1 MEGLNTD
8 LDLNGTTSPRVRPH
22 VGEWPP
28 ADVPTTRRKRALRW
42 WTIAATVVALVA
54 VVAFGYVAYLALRG
68 Y

>member
-8 LDLNGTTSPRVRPH
+8 LDLNGGTSPRVRPR
-22 VGEWPP
+22 VGEWPLP
-28 ADVPTTRRKRALRW
+28 DVPSTRQKRNQRW
-42 WTIAATVVALVA
+42 WTITVAAVALVA